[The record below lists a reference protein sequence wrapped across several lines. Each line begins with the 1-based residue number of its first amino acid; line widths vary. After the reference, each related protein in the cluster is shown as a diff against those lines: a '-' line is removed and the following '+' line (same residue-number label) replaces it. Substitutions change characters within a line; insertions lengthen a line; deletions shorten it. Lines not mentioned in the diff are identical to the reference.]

1 MSSREDGRGKGLPD
15 EMAQTRDSVRISPD
29 VIGIVAGIAAQEVAG
44 IAGMSGGIVDGI
56 AQRLG
61 RKDFSK
67 GIKVTLEKETVSLDL
82 AVVVDYGVKIM
93 ETARDLKEK
102 VRSTV
107 EEVTGLAVASIK
119 VNVVGINLAREQAG
133 DSPSQE
139 DNGEP

>member
-1 MSSREDGRGKGLPD
+1 MSSRENGRGKGLPG
-15 EMAQTRDSVRISPD
+15 EKTEEKDSVRISPD

-139 DNGEP
+139 DNDES

>member
-1 MSSREDGRGKGLPD
+1 
-15 EMAQTRDSVRISPD
+15 MAQTRDSVRISPD

-102 VRSTV
+102 VRTTV

>member
-133 DSPSQE
+133 DSSSQE
-139 DNGEP
+139 DNDEL

>member
-102 VRSTV
+102 VRTTV